1 MPNYPDNPYRPMNT
15 TNYEHAR
22 DPHLNDLHNAMA
34 YDPYGAPIIR
44 VDNTTQ
50 QHTAKNRLKVSPQEL
65 QYFNTFQYGRDTNI
79 WDEVTTNGASLE
91 FDQYLGMVK
100 MSVTNQLGSQA
111 IQQSKR
117 VIRYI
122 PGRQNELSFS
132 VIFTMPVAGI
142 RRRIGLFDELG
153 GFYFEDGGDG
163 NYYCV
168 LRRNTAAGVVETR
181 VAREDWNVDP
191 LDGTGPSGYI
201 GDPNAVQ
208 MVTFE
213 YDWYGA
219 GQVEVNWIIK
229 NNKYPVHQFNTGN
242 IEPHTWTQTPFLPVR
257 KEITNVT
264 GAAGT
269 HSMYV
274 GSTSIYAEAETN
286 IVGRESNAA
295 SPITG
300 KSTGNTANAYVPI
313 LSIRLKSDRLRGVV
327 IPIDF
332 QAATLD
338 NTSIFFRLVSSPTL
352 TGASWVSAGTESFVE
367 YDVSATASTGGT
379 VMKTG
384 YLSSSNQGDVQ
395 SFDAKTNTQMGRTN
409 LGTASEIL
417 TIEVAST
424 QANKSAFASMNWIE
438 IR

>member
-1 MPNYPDNPYRPMNT
+1 MGVNLPNRS
-15 TNYEHAR
+15 NYLH
-22 DPHLNDLHNAMA
+22 PHESNLLDLHHAMG
-34 YDPYGAPIIR
+34 YDPYGAPILRI
-44 VDNTTQ
+44 DDTTA
-50 QHTAKNRLKVSPQEL
+50 QHTAKNRLKVSNQEL

-100 MSVTNQLGSQA
+100 MSVTGQLGSQA

-132 VIFTMPVAGI
+132 VLFTMPATGI
-142 RRRIGLFDELG
+142 RRRIGLFDEQC

-191 LDGTGPSGYI
+191 LDGTGPSGFS

-229 NNKYPVHQFNTGN
+229 NNKYPVHHFDTGN
-242 IEPHTWTQTPFLPVR
+242 ILPHTWTSTPFLPVR

-274 GSTSIYAEAETN
+274 GSTSIYAEATTSV
-286 IVGRESNAA
+286 VGRESNAA

-300 KSTGNTANAYVPI
+300 KSTGNTANTFVPI
-313 LSIRLKSDRLRGVV
+313 LSIRLKSDRLRGIVMPV
-327 IPIDF
+327 DF

-338 NTSIFFRLVSSPTL
+338 NTAIFFRLVSNATL
-352 TGASWVSAGTESFVE
+352 TGASWVSSGTESFVE
-367 YDVSATASTGGT
+367 YDVSATANSGGT

-384 YLSSSNQGDVQ
+384 YLSSSNQGDIIT
-395 SFDAKTNTQMGRTN
+395 FDPKTTTQLGRTN
-409 LGTASEIL
+409 LGTDSEIL

-424 QANKSAFASMNWIE
+424 QANKAAFASINWIE
-438 IR
+438 IS

>member
-1 MPNYPDNPYRPMNT
+1 MANLNENS
-15 TNYEHAR
+15 TNYFHSYE
-22 DPHLNDLHNAMA
+22 PNTNDLTMAMD
-34 YDPYGAPIIR
+34 YDPYGNPIIR

-50 QHTAKNRLKVSPQEL
+50 QHTAKNRLKVSNQEL

-79 WDEVTTNGASLE
+79 WDESTTNGASLT

-100 MSVTNQLGSQA
+100 MSVTGQQGSQA

-132 VIFTMPVAGI
+132 VIFTTPALGI
-142 RRRIGLFDELG
+142 RRRIGLFDETG

-168 LRRNTAAGVVETR
+168 LRRTTAQGVVETR
-181 VAREDWNVDP
+181 VARQDWNVDP
-191 LDGTGPSGYI
+191 LDGTGQSGYI

-229 NNKYPVHQFNTGN
+229 NNKYPIHQFDTGN
-242 IEPHTWTQTPFLPVR
+242 IEPHTWTSTPFLPVR

-274 GSTSIYAEAETN
+274 GSTSIYAESETS
-286 IVGRESNAA
+286 IIGRESNAS

-300 KSTGNTANAYVPI
+300 TSTGNTANVFVPV

-327 IPIDF
+327 LPIDF

-338 NTSIFFRLVSSPTL
+338 NTAIFYRLVSNPVL
-352 TGASWVSAGTESFVE
+352 TGASWVSAGAESFVE
-367 YDVSATASTGGT
+367 YDISATAQSNGT
-379 VMKTG
+379 ILKTG
-384 YLSSSNQGDVQ
+384 YLSSSNQGDIIK
-395 SFDAKTNTQMGRTN
+395 FDRQVNTQLARNN
-409 LGTASEIL
+409 LGTTSEIL
-417 TIEVAST
+417 SIEIAST
-424 QANKSAFASMNWIE
+424 QANKAAFASINWIE

>member
-1 MPNYPDNPYRPMNT
+1 MPNLNPNS
-15 TNYEHAR
+15 TNYEHSWE
-22 DPHLNDLHNAMA
+22 PNTNDLVHAMD
-34 YDPYGAPIIR
+34 YDPYGQPILR

-50 QHTAKNRLKVSPQEL
+50 QHTAKNRLKVSNQEL
-65 QYFNTFQYGRDTNI
+65 LYFNTFQYGRDTNL
-79 WDEVTTNGASLE
+79 WDESTANGGSLE

-100 MSVTNQLGSQA
+100 MTVTNQLGSQA

-132 VIFTMPVAGI
+132 VIFTTPATGI
-142 RRRIGLFDELG
+142 RRRIGLFDEQG

-168 LRRNTAAGVVETR
+168 LRRNTAQGVVETR
-181 VAREDWNVDP
+181 VARQDWNVDP
-191 LDGTGPSGYI
+191 LDGTGPSGLI
-201 GDPNAVQ
+201 GDPAAVQ

-229 NNKYPVHQFNTGN
+229 NNKYPIHQFNTGN
-242 IEPHTWTQTPFLPVR
+242 ILPYTWTSTPFLPVR

-274 GSTSIYAEAETN
+274 GSTSIYAETETS
-286 IVGRESNAA
+286 IIGRESNAN

-300 KSTGNTANAYVPI
+300 RSTGNTANVFVPI

-327 IPIDF
+327 IPVDF

-338 NTSIFFRLVSSPTL
+338 NTAIFYRLMSNPVL
-352 TGASWVSAGTESFVE
+352 TGDSWVSAGAESFVE
-367 YDVSATASTGGT
+367 YDISATANTGGT
-379 VMKTG
+379 VLKTG
-384 YLSSSNQGDVQ
+384 YLGPSNQGDII
-395 SFDAKTNTQMGRTN
+395 SFNRQVNTQLGRNN
-409 LGTASEIL
+409 LGTTSEIL
-417 TIEVAST
+417 CIEIAST